1 MENNMKYS
9 IDRIEQD
16 KVVLENLKN
25 KEIKII
31 EIEKFPEYIKEGNI
45 VLERNNQYKILEKEE
60 IQRRQK
66 LRKKLK
72 KIKKK

>member
-16 KVVLENLKN
+16 KVVLENLKT